1 MDSAQIGSNCTVRGA
16 KQTLQMQR
24 LVNVLM
30 TISDILLRGDRLA
43 ETNWI
48 KLVAYLELSCLERRF
63 IIATLTNGADLA
75 SDRAE

>member
-30 TISDILLRGDRLA
+30 TISDILLRGDSLA

-48 KLVAYLELSCLERRF
+48 KLVAYFELGCLERRF
-63 IIATLTNGADLA
+63 IIATLTNRADLA

>member
-1 MDSAQIGSNCTVRGA
+1 MDGAQIGSDCAVSGA

-24 LVNVLM
+24 LINVLM
-30 TISDILLRGDRLA
+30 TISDILLRCDSLTEANG
-43 ETNWI
+43 I

-63 IIATLTNGADLA
+63 IVATLTDGADLA

>member
-30 TISDILLRGDRLA
+30 TRSDILLRGDRLA

-63 IIATLTNGADLA
+63 IIATLTNGTDLA